1 MNQTQQER
9 AASKRTSPFFQD
21 PHLIGIAPR
30 WTVSIGILLTGVIYL
45 FLPSDLTLGPDWAL
59 LAIELV
65 LISPLWI
72 FWATGHTLSY
82 RTTRIISFVILG
94 FVTVGLGIAVIFLIL
109 DLPHLKNGFTLL
121 RTAALL
127 WVFNLLVFTLW
138 YWDTDGG
145 GPLKRHEANHKAVD
159 LQFPQQ
165 QGGNNSGQWAPD
177 FIDYLFVAFTGAT
190 AFSPTDTYPLT
201 HRAKILMM
209 IEASISL
216 IIVAVLISRVANIF

>member
-1 MNQTQQER
+1 MNQTQQEQ

-45 FLPSDLTLGPDWAL
+45 FLPSELTLGPDWAL

-82 RTTRIISFVILG
+82 RTTQIISFVILG

-145 GPLKRHEANHKAVD
+145 GPRKRHEANHKAED

-165 QGGNNSGQWAPD
+165 QDGNSGQWAPD

-216 IIVAVLISRVANIF
+216 IIVAVLILSLIHI

>member
-1 MNQTQQER
+1 MNQTQQEQ
-9 AASKRTSPFFQD
+9 AASKRPSPFFQD
-21 PHLIGIAPR
+21 PHLTGIAPR

-45 FLPSDLTLGPDWAL
+45 FLPSELTLGPDWAL

-72 FWATGHTLSY
+72 FWATGHTLPY
-82 RTTRIISFVILG
+82 RMTRINSFVLLG
-94 FVTVGLGIAVIFLIL
+94 FVTGGLVIAVIFLII
-109 DLPHLKNGFTLL
+109 DLAHFKSGFTLL
-121 RTAALL
+121 RTAGLL
-127 WVFNLLVFTLW
+127 WVFNVLVFALW

-145 GPLKRHEANHKAVD
+145 GPRKRHESNHKAVD
-159 LQFPQQ
+159 LMFPQQ
-165 QGGNNSGQWAPD
+165 VDGNSRQWAPD

-201 HRAKILMM
+201 HRAKLLMM

>member
-1 MNQTQQER
+1 MNQTQQEQ

-45 FLPSDLTLGPDWAL
+45 FLPSELTLGPDWAL

-82 RTTRIISFVILG
+82 RTTQIISFVILG

-127 WVFNLLVFTLW
+127 WVFNILVFTLW

-145 GPLKRHEANHKAVD
+145 GPRKRHEANHKAED

-165 QGGNNSGQWAPD
+165 QDGNSGQWAPD

>member
-1 MNQTQQER
+1 MNQTQQEQ

-21 PHLIGIAPR
+21 PHLIGLAPR

-45 FLPSDLTLGPDWAL
+45 FLPSELTLGPDWAL

-145 GPLKRHEANHKAVD
+145 GPRKRHEANHKAED

-165 QGGNNSGQWAPD
+165 QDGNSGQWAPD

>member
-1 MNQTQQER
+1 MNQTQQEQ

-45 FLPSDLTLGPDWAL
+45 FLPSELTIGPDWTL

-72 FWATGHTLSY
+72 FWVTGHTLSY
-82 RTTRIISFVILG
+82 RTTRLISFVLLG
-94 FVTVGLGIAVIFLIL
+94 CVTAGLVTALIILIL
-109 DLPHLKNGFTLL
+109 DLSNFKRGFTLL
-121 RTAALL
+121 RTAGLL
-127 WVFNLLVFTLW
+127 WVFNVLVFTLW

-145 GPLKRHEANHKAVD
+145 GPRKRHEANHEAVD

-165 QGGNNSGQWAPD
+165 QDGKSGQWAPD

-190 AFSPTDTYPLT
+190 AFSPTDTFPLT
-201 HRAKILMM
+201 HRAKLLMM

>member
-1 MNQTQQER
+1 MNQTQQEQ

-45 FLPSDLTLGPDWAL
+45 FLPSELTLGPDWAL

-82 RTTRIISFVILG
+82 RTTQIISFVILG
-94 FVTVGLGIAVIFLIL
+94 FVTVGLCIAVIFLIL

-127 WVFNLLVFTLW
+127 WVFTILVFTLW

-145 GPLKRHEANHKAVD
+145 GPRKRHEANHKAVD

-165 QGGNNSGQWAPD
+165 QDGNSGQWAPD

>member
-1 MNQTQQER
+1 M
-9 AASKRTSPFFQD
+9 
-21 PHLIGIAPR
+21 
-30 WTVSIGILLTGVIYL
+30 
-45 FLPSDLTLGPDWAL
+45 

-72 FWATGHTLSY
+72 FWATGHTLSN
-82 RTTRIISFVILG
+82 RTTQIISFVILG

-127 WVFNLLVFTLW
+127 WVFNILVFTLW

-145 GPLKRHEANHKAVD
+145 GPRKRHEANHKAVD

-165 QGGNNSGQWAPD
+165 QDGNSGQWAPD

-209 IEASISL
+209 IEASIAL

>member
-1 MNQTQQER
+1 MNQTPPEQATSR
-9 AASKRTSPFFQD
+9 RTYPLFQD
-21 PHLIGIAPR
+21 PHLTGIAPR

-45 FLPSDLTLGPDWAL
+45 FLPSELTIGPDWTL

-72 FWATGHTLSY
+72 FWVTGHTLSY
-82 RTTRIISFVILG
+82 RTTRLISFVLLG
-94 FVTVGLGIAVIFLIL
+94 CVTAGLVTALIILIL
-109 DLPHLKNGFTLL
+109 DLSNFKRGFTLL
-121 RTAALL
+121 RTAGLL
-127 WVFNLLVFTLW
+127 WVFNVLVFTLW

-145 GPLKRHEANHKAVD
+145 GPRKRHEANHEAVD

-165 QGGNNSGQWAPD
+165 QDGKSGQWAPD

-190 AFSPTDTYPLT
+190 AFSPTDTFPLT
-201 HRAKILMM
+201 HRAKLLMM

>member
-1 MNQTQQER
+1 MNQTQQEQ

-45 FLPSDLTLGPDWAL
+45 FLPSELTLGPDWAL

-82 RTTRIISFVILG
+82 RTTRINSFVILG

-145 GPLKRHEANHKAVD
+145 GPRKRHEANHKAED

-165 QGGNNSGQWAPD
+165 QDGNSGQWAPD

>member
-1 MNQTQQER
+1 MNQTQPEQ
-9 AASKRTSPFFQD
+9 AAQRTSLFFQD
-21 PHLIGIAPR
+21 PHLSGIAPR

-45 FLPSDLTLGPDWAL
+45 FLPRELTLGPNWAL

-82 RTTRIISFVILG
+82 RTTLIISFVILG
-94 FVTVGLGIAVIFLIL
+94 CVTVGLAIAVIFLIL

-127 WVFNLLVFTLW
+127 WVFNVLVFSLW
-138 YWDTDGG
+138 YWETDGG
-145 GPLKRHEANHKAVD
+145 GPRKRHEANHKAVD

-165 QGGNNSGQWAPD
+165 QGGNSGQWASD
-177 FIDYLFVAFTGAT
+177 FIDYLFVAFTAAT

-201 HRAKILMM
+201 HRAKIFMM
-209 IEASISL
+209 IEASIAL

>member
-1 MNQTQQER
+1 MNQTQQEQ

-45 FLPSDLTLGPDWAL
+45 FLPSELTLGPDWAL

-82 RTTRIISFVILG
+82 RTTQIISFVILG

-145 GPLKRHEANHKAVD
+145 GPRKRHEANHKAED

-165 QGGNNSGQWAPD
+165 QDGNSGQWAPD

>member
-1 MNQTQQER
+1 MNQTQQEQ

-45 FLPSDLTLGPDWAL
+45 FLPSELTLGPDWAL

-82 RTTRIISFVILG
+82 WTTQIISFVILG
-94 FVTVGLGIAVIFLIL
+94 FVTVGLGIAVIFLIF

-127 WVFNLLVFTLW
+127 WVFNILVFTLW

-145 GPLKRHEANHKAVD
+145 GPRKRHEANHKAED

-165 QGGNNSGQWAPD
+165 QDGNSGQWAPD